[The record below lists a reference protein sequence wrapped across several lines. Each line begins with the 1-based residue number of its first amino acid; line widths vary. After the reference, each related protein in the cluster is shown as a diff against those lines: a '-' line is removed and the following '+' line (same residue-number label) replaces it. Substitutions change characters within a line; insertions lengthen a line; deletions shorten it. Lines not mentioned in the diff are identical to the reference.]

1 MSVTSWCVSV
11 GALVPLL
18 AHVVMASSCAASSP
32 CLAHPG
38 HYHEDAAA
46 LPWASLLLCAAG
58 VTNPLLYV
66 FTDDQASVYTLIC
79 DACLC
84 MKSFKNFESLHK
96 MLIYAIFWHK
106 LHTTHLT
113 LLYV

>member
-66 FTDDQASVYTLIC
+66 FTDDQASGYVCIYVLNKTCHCVKGRFLRKSQKLII
-79 DACLC
+79 
-84 MKSFKNFESLHK
+84 FKKKNQEESS
-96 MLIYAIFWHK
+96 
-106 LHTTHLT
+106 
-113 LLYV
+113 